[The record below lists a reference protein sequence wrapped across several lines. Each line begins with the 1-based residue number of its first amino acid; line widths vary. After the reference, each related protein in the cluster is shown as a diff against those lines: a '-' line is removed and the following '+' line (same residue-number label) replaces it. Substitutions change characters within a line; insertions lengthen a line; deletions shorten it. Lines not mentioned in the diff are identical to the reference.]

1 MQGTVLAFGILES
14 NVHELDDPAP
24 DAEIFTVALEPG
36 SKIVLPDVVRRR
48 LGVQEKSKLV
58 LTLQPDGR
66 VVMASLRRVVD
77 EARDQLVRER
87 RVREGRES
95 GE

>member
-1 MQGTVLAFGILES
+1 MQGTLLAFGILES
-14 NVHELDDPAP
+14 NVYELDDPAP

-36 SKIVLPDVVRRR
+36 SKIVLPDVVRQR

-58 LTLQPDGR
+58 LTLQPDGT
-66 VVMASLRRVVD
+66 VVMVSLRRVVD

-87 RVREGRES
+87 RAREGRES
-95 GE
+95 SE

>member
-1 MQGTVLAFGILES
+1 MQGTVLAFGIPES
-14 NVHELDDPAP
+14 NVHELDDPASE
-24 DAEIFTVALEPG
+24 AEMFTVALEPG

-48 LGVQEKSKLV
+48 LGVPEKGKLV
-58 LTLQPDGR
+58 LTLQPDGT
-66 VVMASLRRVVD
+66 VVMTSLRQVVD

-87 RVREGRES
+87 RAREGRES